1 MHNLPCW
8 PLAAGCEWS
17 LIDAQQSRGEEAEQ
31 EWPIQFEFNL
41 DLI

>member
-17 LIDAQQSRGEEAEQ
+17 LIDAQHRGGEEAEQ
-31 EWPIQFEFNL
+31 GQLHSMAVATDF
-41 DLI
+41 